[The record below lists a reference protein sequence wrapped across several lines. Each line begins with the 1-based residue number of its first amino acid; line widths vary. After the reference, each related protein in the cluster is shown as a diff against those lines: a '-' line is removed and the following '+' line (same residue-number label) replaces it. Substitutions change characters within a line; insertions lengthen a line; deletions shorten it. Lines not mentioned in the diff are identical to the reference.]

1 MFDLDVRSRQ
11 PIYEQL
17 IEKIKES
24 IIIQALQPDE
34 KLPSVRSLSQD
45 LTVNPNTIQKAYRE
59 LERQGYVYS
68 VQGKGNF
75 VSPIEIMP
83 NDEKL
88 IDVKSQLLKLLSE
101 AIYLGLTQKDLI
113 ELYEQAKQ
121 LTEGSRTDD

>member
-1 MFDLDVRSRQ
+1 MFDLDVRSRK

-17 IEKIKES
+17 MEKIKES

-34 KLPSVRSLSQD
+34 KLPSVRALSQD

-68 VQGKGNF
+68 IQGKGNF

-88 IDVKSQLLKLLSE
+88 IDVKGQLLKLLAE
-101 AIYLGLTQKDLI
+101 AIYLGLTQKSLI

-121 LTEGSRTDD
+121 LTEGGNSDD